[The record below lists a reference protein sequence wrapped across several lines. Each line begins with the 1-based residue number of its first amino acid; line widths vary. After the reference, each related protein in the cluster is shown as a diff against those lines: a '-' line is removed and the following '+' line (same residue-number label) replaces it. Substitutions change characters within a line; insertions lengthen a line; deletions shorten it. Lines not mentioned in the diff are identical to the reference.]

1 MNAENEGNLSVLI
14 HNLLY
19 IREFTQEKISMYGMN
34 VKRPLIEKIS
44 SSHISELTLG
54 KNLMAAMSMGR
65 HLVAS
70 HTSL

>member
-1 MNAENEGNLSVLI
+1 
-14 HNLLY
+14 
-19 IREFTQEKISMYGMN
+19 MYGMN

-54 KNLMAAMSMGR
+54 KNLMGAMSMGR